1 MKASLQVKAAGI
13 TLFNFSREYRQSASF
28 SDFYGK
34 EFDKSFPIKSPLD
47 MGLILKAK

>member
-13 TLFNFSREYRQSASF
+13 TLFNFSKNIVNQHPFLIFME
-28 SDFYGK
+28 
-34 EFDKSFPIKSPLD
+34 KSLTNHFLSKSPLD